1 MWDSVEE
8 TCAES
13 PARTPGPRAER
24 GTWRDRRAA
33 QLPPFPGA
41 RCAVLLGS
49 KSRRL
54 DPSDSPLALT
64 GRVFPE
70 HSIGLTSAAAPAS
83 PTAGAP
89 RALLP
94 ERPVTPS
101 PPLSARSPLSW
112 EPGRSR
118 LPRGLGPSTQ
128 REIFVQSRETELSL
142 SVPGPGRGEIPS
154 WASGLLLHRDHL
166 WNKRTSSRS
175 QAPVWCRE
183 AAKGPFP
190 SARLGR
196 TPGGKAGRAEMGVG
210 AAWGCFFS
218 IFRSRCGK
226 FQFRHENGALGGAM
240 EKCRLDQRT

>member
-8 TCAES
+8 TRAES

-24 GTWRDRRAA
+24 GTWRGRRAA
-33 QLPPFPGA
+33 QLPPFLGA
-41 RCAVLLGS
+41 RCAVLLAS
-49 KSRRL
+49 KSRHL

-70 HSIGLTSAAAPAS
+70 HSIGLNSAAAPAS

-101 PPLSARSPLSW
+101 PPLSVRSPLSW
-112 EPGRSR
+112 EP
-118 LPRGLGPSTQ
+118 PSQ
-128 REIFVQSRETELSL
+128 RPWPVHTEGDFVQSRKTELSL

-196 TPGGKAGRAEMGVG
+196 TPGGKAGRAETGVG

-226 FQFRHENGALGGAM
+226 FPFRHENGALGGAM